1 MFSRYNLF
9 LFLLTQLIWVVPT
22 CSRFNPRFYSPVP
35 PGGHR
40 DGPLIDRLSAKR
52 DATSKPTVA
61 ATWYAGWH
69 STDYTL
75 EDISWDK
82 YTHVIYAFA

>member
-1 MFSRYNLF
+1 MFTRYNLF
-9 LFLLTQLIWVVPT
+9 LLLLTQLFWVVPT
-22 CSRFNPRFYSPVP
+22 CSRFTPVVTS
-35 PGGHR
+35 GHR
-40 DGPLIDRLSAKR
+40 PLSNRLSAKS

-75 EDISWDK
+75 EDLSWDK